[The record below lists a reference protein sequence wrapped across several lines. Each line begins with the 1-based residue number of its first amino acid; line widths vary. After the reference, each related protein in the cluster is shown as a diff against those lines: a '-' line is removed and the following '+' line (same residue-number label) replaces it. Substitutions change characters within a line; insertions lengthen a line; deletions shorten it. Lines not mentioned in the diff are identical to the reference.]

1 MSALVAIGPSFC
13 FWLSVYV
20 SALIAGSVQVLG
32 NSGDKTLII
41 REVVPQDD
49 HALGGD
55 FILADILA
63 MVATAHLD
71 HDHDLAQLAF
81 DVYVPQPDNVIGE
94 KGNRVGTEREFGER
108 LVHLNRA

>member
-55 FILADILA
+55 FIFAELVGIYAQPC
-63 MVATAHLD
+63 TAPWL
-71 HDHDLAQLAF
+71 
-81 DVYVPQPDNVIGE
+81 PQ
-94 KGNRVGTEREFGER
+94 RFT
-108 LVHLNRA
+108 LH